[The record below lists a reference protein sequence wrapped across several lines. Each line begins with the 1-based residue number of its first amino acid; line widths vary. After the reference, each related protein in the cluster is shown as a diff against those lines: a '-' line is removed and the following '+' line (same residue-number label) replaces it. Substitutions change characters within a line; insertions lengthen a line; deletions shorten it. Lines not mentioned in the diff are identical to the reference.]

1 MADKKGKKG
10 KKGGGSDRPSNDV
23 LKQMIRSVF
32 PSGSKG
38 LDKSFRL
45 TSEKSEDSSKAINT
59 YSESM
64 FRHTMA
70 HYEMFIRSRNLTT
83 LTIFDLI
90 NYHVY
95 GDYRATY
102 STPPPPATPTLRYFY
117 TAQPAIL
124 PHVDLADMDLTPQNI
139 LAPLRAQLV
148 NYVYTKNP
156 PNPASYQATNIQWMN
171 QELESES
178 SGKRL
183 MLPSIGTQIIS
194 TFQFEIIGEELKKLV
209 TELAGK
215 LDSLMK
221 DREPDFKSI
230 ATQSPLDIPNDAR
243 IEFVI
248 SYLATA
254 MDLSSSSGLLEGAT
268 GADVRSAAAEA
279 RKKSTVD
286 LAITKF
292 IDTLITSQVSR
303 YDVGDRVTFDTV
315 RPEYEGNPGP
325 IWAPTDGADIDDVT
339 FDVITVTQLPD
350 KKYTY
355 TIQYEAN
362 APIPNVRES
371 DILPVGAPKNKGKK
385 KKKKIFIGPPS
396 SKDLALYRA
405 MIDHLVGL
413 QTYLYFVEEE
423 NNLSFQYLSKSLNGG
438 TSKEAAK
445 KLFGAM
451 KSPTGQVDR
460 GTKKYK
466 PGDSL
471 LGRLVIM
478 RQLYTQISLAAQRSS
493 SMVFDKKIFDDFYRG
508 DLLLK
513 EVEWLSHALTEE
525 GKVVVAREE
534 RTDPLA
540 ALKYTAPGAG
550 EGIQLVGQADLRAAF
565 YRIEA
570 PMIKEVMKEYVEV
583 FNTFSIEAA
592 YNVQKAS
599 ELSKEAPIAKALW
612 GQLKAKS
619 KSVFQEEGI
628 LPHKL
633 FATLFDNV
641 KGQLGMYSDPYPPSW
656 ASTNNITKLTV
667 DPVTLGKTTTE
678 EEYLTLL
685 EEYMVYLQAR
695 YGEDASV
702 ASAVLTTLEIFR
714 IENATDYSLLRE
726 GFLKRL
732 EDDNKRKQIKSTN
745 IHFQAYT
752 TVIAILR
759 AELSIPLGLR
769 QDNTAQAVEAQLVAR
784 KPGDRGIVAYG
795 EGHPKA
801 PKAPGPTPPNLAEIG
816 EDLVAAIRGTPPPVR
831 P

>member
-1 MADKKGKKG
+1 LADKKGKKG
-10 KKGGGSDRPSNDV
+10 KKGGGSDRPSGDV
-23 LKQMIRSVF
+23 LKRMIRSVF
-32 PSGSKG
+32 PSSSKG

-59 YSESM
+59 YSEAM

-70 HYEMFIRSRNLTT
+70 HYEMFIRSNDLAT

-102 STPPPPATPTLRYFY
+102 GTPTLKYEY
-117 TAQPAIL
+117 SAQDTRIL
-124 PHVDLADMDLTPQNI
+124 PVDLAAMNLIPERI
-139 LAPLRAQLV
+139 LDPKRIRRV

-156 PNPASYQATNIQWMN
+156 PNPTSYQATDIEWMN
-171 QELESES
+171 QELTSES

-194 TFQFEIIGEELKKLV
+194 TFQFDIIGEELKKLV
-209 TELAGK
+209 TELASK
-215 LDSLMK
+215 LDSIMK
-221 DREPDFKSI
+221 DRESDFNNI
-230 ATQSPLDIPNDAR
+230 VTRSPLAAPNATR
-243 IEFVI
+243 IEFII
-248 SYLATA
+248 SYLVNA
-254 MDLSSSSGLLEGAT
+254 MDWSNTSGVLEGT
-268 GADVRSAAAEA
+268 TTADVRAAAAEA

-303 YDVGDRVTFDTV
+303 YDVGDRVTLDTV
-315 RPEYEGNPGP
+315 RPEYEGAPGP
-325 IWAPTDGADIDDVT
+325 VWASAEDINDVT
-339 FDVITVTQLPD
+339 FEVTGFSQLPD

-355 TIQYEAN
+355 TIQYEAF
-362 APIPNVRES
+362 APIPNVREA
-371 DILPVGAPKNKGKK
+371 DILPVGAPTIKGKK
-385 KKKKIFIGPPS
+385 KKKKIFVGPPS
-396 SKDLALYRA
+396 PKDLALYRA

-423 NNLSFQYLSKSLNGG
+423 NNLSFQYLSKGLNGG
-438 TSKEAAK
+438 TSKAAAK
-445 KLFGAM
+445 NLFKAM
-451 KSPTGQVDR
+451 TSPRGQVDR
-460 GTKKYK
+460 GDKKYK
-466 PGDSL
+466 AGDSL

-525 GKVVVAREE
+525 GKVIVAREE
-534 RTDPLA
+534 REDPLA
-540 ALKYTAPGAG
+540 ALRYTAPGAG

-592 YNVQKAS
+592 YRVQKAS

-678 EEYLTLL
+678 EEYLMLL

-769 QDNTAQAVEAQLVAR
+769 KDNTAQAVEAQLAAR

-816 EDLVAAIRGTPPPVR
+816 EDLVAAIRGAPPPVR

>member
-10 KKGGGSDRPSNDV
+10 KKGGGSDRPSSDV
-23 LKQMIRSVF
+23 LKRMIQSVF

-38 LDKSFRL
+38 LDKAFRL

-59 YSESM
+59 YSEAM

-70 HYEMFIRSRNLTT
+70 HYEMFIRSRNPAT

-95 GDYRATY
+95 GDYRASY
-102 STPPPPATPTLRYFY
+102 GPEVRYFY
-117 TAQPAIL
+117 TAQPATL
-124 PHVDLADMDLTPQNI
+124 PHVNLAAMDLDAEFNPTTNRI
-139 LAPLRAQLV
+139 LAPIRSQLV

-156 PNPASYQATNIQWMN
+156 LNPATYEAKNIEWMN
-171 QELESES
+171 KELESES

-194 TFQFEIIGEELKKLV
+194 TFQFDIIGQELKKLV
-209 TELAGK
+209 TELASK
-215 LDSLMK
+215 LDSILK
-221 DREPDFKSI
+221 DRESDFNSI
-230 ATQSPLDIPNDAR
+230 VTQSSLDAPNATR
-243 IEFVI
+243 IEFII
-248 SYLATA
+248 SYLVSAMNSANNSGVLEATTA
-254 MDLSSSSGLLEGAT
+254 
-268 GADVRSAAAEA
+268 ADVRSAAAEA

-286 LAITKF
+286 LAIAKF
-292 IDTLITSQVSR
+292 IDMLITNQVSR
-303 YDVGDRVTFDTV
+303 YDVGDSVTFDT
-315 RPEYEGNPGP
+315 
-325 IWAPTDGADIDDVT
+325 ISGAYRTAWNSADDIEDVT
-339 FDVITVTQLPD
+339 LTVAVVSPPTD

-355 TIQYEAN
+355 TLNYEAEIV
-362 APIPNVRES
+362 PGVKES
-371 DILPVGAPKNKGKK
+371 DILPVGAPTVKGKK
-385 KKKKIFIGPPS
+385 KKKKIFVGPPS

-423 NNLSFQYLSKSLNGG
+423 NNLSFQYLSKGLNGG
-438 TSKEAAK
+438 TSKAAAK
-445 KLFGAM
+445 KLFAAM
-451 KSPTGQVDR
+451 KSPRGQDDQ
-460 GTKKYK
+460 GNKKYK
-466 PGDSL
+466 AGDSL

-478 RQLYTQISLAAQRSS
+478 RQIYTQISLTAQRSS

-525 GKVVVAREE
+525 GKVILAKEE
-534 RTDPLA
+534 REDPLA
-540 ALKYTAPGAG
+540 TLKYTAPGAG

-565 YRIEA
+565 YRIDT

-612 GQLKAKS
+612 GQLKVKS
-619 KSVFQEEGI
+619 KTIFQEEGI
-628 LPHKL
+628 LPHRLFGAL
-633 FATLFDNV
+633 FANV
-641 KGQLGMYSDPYPPSW
+641 KSKLGMYSDPYPASW

-678 EEYLTLL
+678 EEYLVLL

-695 YGEDASV
+695 YGEDPSV
-702 ASAVLTTLEIFR
+702 ASAVLTTLETFR

-732 EDDNKRKQIKSTN
+732 EDDNKRKQLKSTN

-759 AELSIPLGLR
+759 AELEIPLGLR
-769 QDNTAQAVEAQLVAR
+769 QDNTAQAVEAQLAGR
-784 KPGDRGIVAYG
+784 TPGDRGIVAYG

-801 PKAPGPTPPNLAEIG
+801 PRAPGPTPPNLAEIG
-816 EDLVAAIRGTPPPVR
+816 EDLVAAIRGAPPPVR